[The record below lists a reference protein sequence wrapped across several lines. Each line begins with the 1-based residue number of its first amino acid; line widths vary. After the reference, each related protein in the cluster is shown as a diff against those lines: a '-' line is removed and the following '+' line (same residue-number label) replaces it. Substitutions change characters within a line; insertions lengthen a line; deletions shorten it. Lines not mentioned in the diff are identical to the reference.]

1 MLKANKRKPRVAKRT
16 PEKTAETLRHEL
28 RLAKAAHEH
37 EVRRRTQLEAKLQT
51 VGEILAPYV
60 QVYLPGGHDY

>member
-1 MLKANKRKPRVAKRT
+1 MKVSKRKPRIAKRT

-28 RLAKAAHEH
+28 RLAKAALDGEI
-37 EVRRRTQLEAKLQT
+37 RRRTQLEAKLQT

-60 QVYLPGGHDY
+60 QVYLPGGNDY